1 MNKYLMAIDAGTSSI
16 RAVIFD
22 LIGNQIAVEQREW
35 THLED
40 PRFPGSMDFDIENN
54 FNLALTCISSAIKK
68 AKIDGNDIAALS
80 TTSMREGIVLY
91 DKKNRELWACA
102 NVDAR
107 AGREVSELMAI
118 SQGLERD
125 IYMISGQTFAL
136 GALPRILWVKNNLP
150 EVYDEISA
158 ITMLNDWLIFRL
170 TGELSLEPSNGSTT
184 GMFSLKNRT
193 WDPDIARK
201 CGLKEDIYPRV
212 YESGTQ
218 VGTVKKEIAY
228 LTGLSQK
235 CIVVTGG
242 GDAQLGSIGVGA
254 IQPGQACLFGG
265 SFWQFEYN
273 IDKPITDE
281 DCRIRVNC
289 HAIPGLWQYEM
300 IAFSP
305 GIVLRWFRDAFCP
318 VEKMI
323 EKQTGIDAYYL
334 LDKEAESVPAGSNGM
349 FCTFSDTMNY
359 IAWKHA
365 APAFINFS
373 IDVGKF
379 DRKVFYRSILE
390 NAALVSLSHKMILES
405 ITGNQIDGIFFA
417 SGASKSNLWCSI
429 VSDVLGIPI
438 KVPKTKEA
446 TALGT
451 AILAGMGAKIYT
463 SLPDTIKNI
472 CAVEKT
478 YEPNMSNHQTYLE
491 LLQKWQSVYKNQ
503 LKLADDGYTN
513 YMWKAPGL

>member
-1 MNKYLMAIDAGTSSI
+1 M
-16 RAVIFD
+16 
-22 LIGNQIAVEQREW
+22 
-35 THLED
+35 
-40 PRFPGSMDFDIENN
+40 
-54 FNLALTCISSAIKK
+54 
-68 AKIDGNDIAALS
+68 
-80 TTSMREGIVLY
+80 
-91 DKKNRELWACA
+91 
-102 NVDAR
+102 
-107 AGREVSELMAI
+107 
-118 SQGLERD
+118 
-125 IYMISGQTFAL
+125 
-136 GALPRILWVKNNLP
+136 
-150 EVYDEISA
+150 
-158 ITMLNDWLIFRL
+158 
-170 TGELSLEPSNGSTT
+170 
-184 GMFSLKNRT
+184 
-193 WDPDIARK
+193 
-201 CGLKEDIYPRV
+201 
-212 YESGTQ
+212 
-218 VGTVKKEIAY
+218 
-228 LTGLSQK
+228 
-235 CIVVTGG
+235 
-242 GDAQLGSIGVGA
+242 
-254 IQPGQACLFGG
+254 
-265 SFWQFEYN
+265 EYN

-334 LDKEAESVPAGSNGM
+334 LEKEAESVPAGSNGM

-373 IDVGKF
+373 IDAGKF

-390 NAALVSLSHKMILES
+390 NAAIVTLSHKMILES

-429 VSDVLGIPI
+429 VSDVLGISI

-463 SLPDTIKNI
+463 SLPDTVKNI
-472 CAVEKT
+472 CAVGKT
-478 YEPNMSNHQTYLE
+478 YEPNMSNHQIYLE